1 MPQPHGWLPLK
12 EQPRLAGDGNGRC
25 CPSQQAAIPI
35 GAVRVGEVVQ
45 RAGLVPNILCIGAI
59 YLVVTLGMCFN
70 GRFARWT
77 SASQAR
83 HISVVE

>member
-1 MPQPHGWLPLK
+1 MATGAVAHLSRP
-12 EQPRLAGDGNGRC
+12 A
-25 CPSQQAAIPI
+25 SQG

-45 RAGLVPNILCIGAI
+45 QAGLVPTILGIGAI

>member
-1 MPQPHGWLPLK
+1 LPIS
-12 EQPRLAGDGNGRC
+12 AGRHPKGE
-25 CPSQQAAIPI
+25 PSGSA
-35 GAVRVGEVVQ
+35 RSVQ
-45 RAGLVPNILCIGAI
+45 RAGLVPTILGIGAI